1 MLELLRA
8 INRFFTDIPFLGAR
22 RLRELLKRQGSIIR
36 RKRVRRLMKLL
47 GISVISAC
55 ARALSMSWQSL
66 TGTAGWCCPG
76 ACPKRWTLTCVLRH
90 SGMHSVSAN
99 RRSPIPT
106 RAVNSPPD
114 FVNCLQDHGV
124 KVSMDGRVR
133 WMDNVM
139 VERLWRSL
147 KYNKGSLA
155 QADSV
160 GIIAPV
166 LIMPLPGILSI
177 HEDVVVAPDMVSVG
191 SNVALT
197 DHA

>member
-1 MLELLRA
+1 MRKGFVYVVAIIDWYSRLVLSWRLSKTMDPDLCVEALRDA
-8 INRFFTDIPFLGAR
+8 FRLGKPEISNTD
-22 RLRELLKRQGSIIR
+22 QGSQFTP
-36 RKRVRRLMKLL
+36 
-47 GISVISAC
+47 A
-55 ARALSMSWQSL
+55 
-66 TGTAGWCCPG
+66 
-76 ACPKRWTLTCVLRH
+76 
-90 SGMHSVSAN
+90 
-99 RRSPIPT
+99 
-106 RAVNSPPD
+106 D